1 MDKELHRILY
11 DLEENFEECQFYI
24 NQIKNFHIKDRDIKG
39 AKHRN
44 KLSFERLQKMLI
56 YKIIFLRALKN
67 KLENG

>member
-11 DLEENFEECQFYI
+11 DLEDNFEECQFYI
-24 NQIKNFHIKDRDIKG
+24 NQIKNFYIKDRDIKG
-39 AKHRN
+39 AIHNN

-56 YKIIFLRALKN
+56 YKIIFLRALKG